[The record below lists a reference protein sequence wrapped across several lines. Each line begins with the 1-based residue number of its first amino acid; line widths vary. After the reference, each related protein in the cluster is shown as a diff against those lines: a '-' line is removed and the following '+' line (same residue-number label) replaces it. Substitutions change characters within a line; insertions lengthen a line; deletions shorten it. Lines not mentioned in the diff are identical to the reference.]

1 MCACSTCNGSVV
13 GMRCA
18 SSGEVSSCLKAGGK
32 GRDRGFFLSS
42 GLMVEE
48 LFLGVVEVIPSEDS
62 DS

>member
-1 MCACSTCNGSVV
+1 
-13 GMRCA
+13 MRCT

-42 GLMVEE
+42 GLMVKE